1 MASKLQ
7 DLYEA
12 KLASSGLTPQDGKRL
27 HLVPLEPGKTQALHP
42 SFKPLCS
49 LKIEYLSHTG
59 DPLIDWPG
67 GKPFYRLRYLEKPT
81 GFDQLTE
88 KKEVKY
94 VQEPNTA
101 PVAYYPA
108 NINWK
113 ELVQDTDRP
122 LIITEGELKAA
133 KACRE
138 GFPTVGLGGVY
149 NWRSTKLGIEW
160 LPSLEPIV
168 WLRRNVY
175 ICFDSDY
182 ITNPL
187 VCAALHEL
195 SEELGRRGS
204 FPHIVSLPSLE
215 GFKKVGLDDFLTFA
229 GPSANEMFSRLLH
242 DAEPL
247 GLTKPLWSLN
257 KSYVYVQDPGMIVD
271 QATGFKASP
280 SAFKD
285 HLQAPLLYQERRL
298 TKDGSVSYNQTG
310 AAAYWL
316 KWPLRTEAHKITYKP
331 GADKFVQDR
340 LTLFN
345 VWPGWGIEPKAGD
358 IEPFMRLV
366 DHLFT
371 GSEPEAKQWFLR
383 WCAYPLQY
391 PGVKM
396 YSSVLFHGVRHGT
409 GKSLI
414 GYTLGRI
421 YGDNFTEIDQADLHG
436 SFNEWAEG
444 KQFIMGDD
452 ITGSDKRQDN
462 DFLKK
467 LITQQKIRVNKKYIP
482 TYEIPDCINYFFTAN
497 HPDSFFLEDD
507 DRRHFVHEIQVGP
520 LPEVFYVEYDLW
532 LDSGG
537 AGAVFDHLL
546 KLDLGDFNPAAPA
559 FRTLAKDRMT
569 TIVRS
574 DLASW
579 VRDLKENPD
588 HALRVGSMRIQKDL
602 LTSAELLALYDPEG
616 KGRTTANGLSRE
628 LARAGL
634 HQVVGGRPVRLADGS
649 QARYCAVRN
658 HDQWLKASLHEVVK
672 HLDGWNERQ
681 KGGKSKKY

>member
-1 MASKLQ
+1 MSSKLQ

-12 KLASSGLTPQDGKRL
+12 KLASSGLTPQDGKKLRML
-27 HLVPLEPGKTQALHP
+27 PLEPAKTQALH
-42 SFKPLCS
+42 SSYKPLCS
-49 LKIEYLSHTG
+49 LKIDYLSHTG
-59 DPLIDWPG
+59 DPLTDWPC
-67 GKPFYRLRYLEKPT
+67 GKPFYRLRYLERPV
-81 GFDQLTE
+81 GFDQMTD
-88 KKEVKY
+88 KKEVRY

-108 NINWK
+108 LCDWK
-113 ELVQDTDRP
+113 TIVDDVDKPVIL
-122 LIITEGELKAA
+122 TEGELKAA

-149 NWRSTKLGIEW
+149 NWRSNRLGITW
-160 LPSLEPIV
+160 LPSLEFINWV
-168 WLRRNVY
+168 RRNVY

-182 ITNPL
+182 VTNPL

-195 SEELGRRGS
+195 SEELGARGA
-204 FPHIVSLPSLE
+204 FAHIVSLPSLE

-229 GPSANEMFSRLLH
+229 GPSANDMFAKLLH

-247 GLTKPLWSLN
+247 GITKPLWTFN
-257 KSYVYVQDPGMIVD
+257 KRYVYVQDPGMVVD
-271 QATGFKASP
+271 QSTGFKASP
-280 SAFKD
+280 AAFKD
-285 HLQAPLLYQERRL
+285 HLQAPAIYQERKLSR
-298 TKDGSVSYNQTG
+298 DGSLSYNPVS

-316 KWPLRTEAHKITYKP
+316 KWPLRTEAHKITYQP
-331 GADKFVQDR
+331 GAEKFVNGK
-340 LTLFN
+340 LTMFN
-345 VWPGWGIEPKAGD
+345 VWPGWGVSPEAGD
-358 IEPFMRLV
+358 IEPFMKLV

-383 WCAYPLQY
+383 WCAYPMQY

-414 GYTLGRI
+414 GYTLGKV

-520 LPEVFYVEYDLW
+520 QPEVFYVEYDLW

-537 AGAVFDHLL
+537 AKAVFHYLL
-546 KLDLGDFNPAAPA
+546 NLDLGDFNPAAPA
-559 FRTLAKDRMT
+559 IRTLAKERMT

-579 VRDLKENPD
+579 VRDLMANPD
-588 HALRVGSMRIQKDL
+588 HMLKVGAMKIQKDL
-602 LTSAELLALYDPEG
+602 FTSAELLALYDPET

-634 HQVVGGRPVRLADGS
+634 HQVVGGKPVRLADGS
-649 QARYCAVRN
+649 QGRYYAVRN
-658 HDQWLKASLHEVVK
+658 RDQWMQAKYADVVA
-672 HLDGWNERQ
+672 HLDGWADRQ

>member
-27 HLVPLEPGKTQALHP
+27 HLVPLDGPKTQALHS

-49 LKIEYLSHTG
+49 LKIEYMSHTG
-59 DPLIDWPG
+59 EPITDWPG
-67 GKPFYRLRYLEKPT
+67 GKPFYRLRYLERPA
-81 GFDQLTE
+81 GFDQMTD
-88 KKEVKY
+88 KKEVRY

-108 NINWK
+108 TVNWK
-113 ELVQDTDRP
+113 TLVEDVDRP
-122 LIITEGELKAA
+122 IILTEGELKAA
-133 KACRE
+133 KASKE

-149 NWRSTKLGIEW
+149 NWRSNKLGLEW
-160 LPSLEPIV
+160 LPSLEPIN
-168 WLRRNVY
+168 WARRNVY

-182 ITNPL
+182 VTNPL
-187 VCAALHEL
+187 VCLALHDL
-195 SEELGRRGS
+195 SEELARRGAFS
-204 FPHIVSLPSLE
+204 HIVSLPSLE

-229 GPSANEMFSRLLH
+229 GPSANDMFAKLLH

-257 KSYVYVQDPGMIVD
+257 KRYVYVQDPGMVVD
-271 QATGFKASP
+271 QVTGFKASP

-285 HLQAPLLYQERRL
+285 HLQAPVTYQERKL
-298 TKDGSVSYNQTG
+298 TKDGSVSYNPVS

-331 GADKFVQDR
+331 GAEKFVHGKLDM
-340 LTLFN
+340 FN
-345 VWPGWGIEPKAGD
+345 TWPGWGAEPKAGSID
-358 IEPFMRLV
+358 PFTKLI

-371 GSEPEAKQWFLR
+371 GSEPEAKRWFLR

-409 GKSLI
+409 GKSLV

-421 YGDNFTEIDQADLHG
+421 YGENFTEIDQADLHG

-520 LPEVFYVEYDLW
+520 LSELFYVEYDLW

-537 AGAVFDHLL
+537 AAAVFHHLL
-546 KLDLGDFNPAAPA
+546 QLDLGDFNPAAPA

-579 VRDLKENPD
+579 VRDLMGNPD
-588 HALRVGSMRIQKDL
+588 HVLKVGNVKIQKDL
-602 LTSAELLALYDPEG
+602 FTSSELLALYDPEG

-634 HQVVGGRPVRLADGS
+634 HQVSGGRPVRLGDGS
-649 QARYCAVRN
+649 QGRYYAVRQP
-658 HDQWLKASLHEVVK
+658 DKWLNASLQEVVK
-672 HLDGWNERQ
+672 HLDGWNNRQ
-681 KGGKSKKY
+681 KTSKKY